1 MKKVV
6 SVSCEITQDGVHLK
20 NVMMTFDEYQTAA
33 ASTALYPKEMGLAYT
48 ALGLAGEA
56 GEIANKVKKVIRGDS
71 IDREALKK
79 DLAEELSDCLWYCA
93 MLAKELGFSLN
104 TVAEMNVKKLA
115 DRAAR
120 GQIKGTGDHR

>member
-6 SVSCEITQDGVHLK
+6 SASCEITQDGVHLK

-71 IDREALKK
+71 IDPEALRK
-79 DLAEELSDCLWYCA
+79 D
-93 MLAKELGFSLN
+93 LAKELGDVLWYVSQVAREMGISLQ
-104 TVAEMNVKKLA
+104 ALA
-115 DRAAR
+115 DDNIQKLTDRAKR
-120 GQIKGTGDHR
+120 NQIKGSGDNR